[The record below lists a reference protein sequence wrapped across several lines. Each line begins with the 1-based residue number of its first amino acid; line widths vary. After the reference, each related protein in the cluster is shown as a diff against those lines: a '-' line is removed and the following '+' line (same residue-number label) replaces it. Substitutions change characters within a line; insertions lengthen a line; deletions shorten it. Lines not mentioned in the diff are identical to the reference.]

1 MRDEAE
7 VKHREATTEG
17 GYASVTNE
25 TIMIVISVYE
35 GDLTICMASNM

>member
-25 TIMIVISVYE
+25 TIVISVYE
-35 GDLTICMASNM
+35 GDLTICMASNL